1 MSSIIRGFVIGAAG
15 LGLLIVGAV
24 ALPATAFAASHSR
37 VTQQDDAVEI
47 IFKAIEKQILREYF
61 GGDTEGTAKGRGGKK
76 KAKGGRGGKK
86 KAKGGRGGG
95 SLPPGLAKR
104 EKLPPGLERQLVRNG
119 TLPPGISKRAL
130 PPGLASRLGSLP
142 AGTERVIVGGDV
154 ALIDIATGVILDILK
169 DVLSN

>member
-15 LGLLIVGAV
+15 LGLLILGAV
-24 ALPATAFAASHSR
+24 ALPASAFAASHSR

-47 IFKAIEKQILREYF
+47 IFKAIEKQIIREYF
-61 GGDTEGTAKGRGGKK
+61 GGDTEGTAK
-76 KAKGGRGGKK
+76 GRGGKK

-104 EKLPPGLERQLVRNG
+104 EKLPPGIERQLVRNG
-119 TLPPGISKRAL
+119 TLPPGLSKRAL
-130 PPGLASRLGSLP
+130 PPGLASRLGPIP

-154 ALIDIATGVILDILK
+154 ALIDIATGVIIDILK
-169 DVLSN
+169 GVLSN